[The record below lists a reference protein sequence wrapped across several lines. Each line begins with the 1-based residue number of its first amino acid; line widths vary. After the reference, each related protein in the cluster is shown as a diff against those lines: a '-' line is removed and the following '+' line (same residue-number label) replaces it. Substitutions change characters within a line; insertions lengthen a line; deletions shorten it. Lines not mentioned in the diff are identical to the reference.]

1 MEMNS
6 SGQALKPCFNSC
18 KETCRSER
26 QPTRLPFSFN
36 TMKFIPHPAV
46 QILAWMLLALLTQRL
61 QPLAVLFLGGVLFCL
76 ALMLCAKKLLRLLL
90 RTRWI
95 LISLLIIYAY
105 TTPGTALWDSLG
117 DFSPTHEGLQD
128 GALQLVRL
136 LCVLS
141 GLAILLAL
149 LSQALLIS
157 GLYTL
162 AYPLRW
168 FGLSRERIA
177 VRLALTLQY
186 AESAMR
192 DTASDWRATIR
203 DAVQPSATGAMHI
216 ELQLHSFGILDMLL
230 LVTCAAVLA
239 GVWR

>member
-1 MEMNS
+1 
-6 SGQALKPCFNSC
+6 
-18 KETCRSER
+18 
-26 QPTRLPFSFN
+26 
-36 TMKFIPHPAV
+36 MKFTPHPAV
-46 QILAWMLLALLTQRL
+46 QIFVWALLALLAQRL
-61 QPLAVLFLGGVLFCL
+61 QPVPLLVLNAILFGL
-76 ALMLCAKKLLRLLL
+76 ALRLCAVQLLSLLL

-95 LISLLIIYAY
+95 LFSLLLIYAY
-105 TTPGTALWDSLG
+105 TTPGAALLEQLG
-117 DFSPTHEGLQD
+117 IVSPTREGVLD
-128 GALQLVRL
+128 GLLQLGRL

-149 LSQALLIS
+149 LSQTQLIS

-162 AYPLRW
+162 AHPLGW

-192 DTASDWRATIR
+192 DTASDWRATIH
-203 DAVQPSATGAMHI
+203 DALQPSATGATHI
-216 ELQLHSFGILDMLL
+216 ELQLHGFGIMDVLWLASS
-230 LVTCAAVLA
+230 VAVLI